1 MLFST
6 QQDTTR
12 LKLHFEN
19 KKHQFSRYEKL
30 ITVIKGICPNEDKFL
45 DLLMTPKKIKID
57 FDCFGQLAKLSHTEL
72 IIFVLT
78 SPVKYLYSQSN
89 SMK

>member
-1 MLFST
+1 M
-6 QQDTTR
+6 
-12 LKLHFEN
+12 
-19 KKHQFSRYEKL
+19 
-30 ITVIKGICPNEDKFL
+30 VIKGICPNEDKFL

-78 SPVKYLYSQSN
+78 SAVKY
-89 SMK
+89 